1 MPRNKKGTRN
11 LRSMF
16 CESPDVHCYYHV
28 KALFER
34 DVFQVHHAGSKQAI
48 YAHWQVHTN
57 SLFQVAWPTR

>member
-1 MPRNKKGTRN
+1 
-11 LRSMF
+11 MF

>member
-1 MPRNKKGTRN
+1 MRRYKEKTRKLRN
-11 LRSMF
+11 MF

-48 YAHWQVHTN
+48 YAHWQVHSDYCYVN
-57 SLFQVAWPTR
+57 QLTR